1 MASTDQE
8 GATTGSTTTS
18 AGTHT
23 GVKVM
28 NTVVGDRDHR
38 ATGPTGSGRV
48 GGVGRH
54 RSWIVVVAAESHD
67 AGVVVVV
74 VVDVVDTV

>member
-1 MASTDQE
+1 MDA
-8 GATTGSTTTS
+8 
-18 AGTHT
+18 
-23 GVKVM
+23 
-28 NTVVGDRDHR
+28 VVGDRDHR

-74 VVDVVDTV
+74 VDVVDTV